1 MVEPSAATRASTAYL
16 RIREAI
22 IVGRHRPGMRLH
34 IQDLS
39 NSLEIGPS
47 PVREALNRLV
57 SEGLVLQQDQ
67 RGFRVVPLDIADL
80 DDLFNARCWANE
92 AALRASIRRGGQ
104 EWEENLVLALHRLG
118 RTPHLVEVES
128 GLRGNE
134 WEAAHDELHD
144 ALIGACGS
152 TWMQNFCQRTSDA
165 AARYRAVSRVV
176 VFGQRGDE
184 AEHVAIVEAAVARN
198 EDKAVNL
205 LLNHFHRTRDL
216 VAESWNK

>member
-1 MVEPSAATRASTAYL
+1 MIELSANTRASTAYL

-22 IVGRHRPGMRLH
+22 IVGRRRPGARLH

-39 NSLEIGPS
+39 NDLGIGPS

-57 SEGLVLQQDQ
+57 SEGLVSQQDQ
-67 RGFRVVPLDIADL
+67 RGFRVAPLDITDL
-80 DDLFNARCWANE
+80 DDLFDARCWANE

-104 EWEENLVLALHRLG
+104 DWEENLVLTLHRLR
-118 RTPHLVEVES
+118 RTPRLVEVES

-134 WEAAHDELHD
+134 WEKAHDEFHH

-152 TWMQNFCQRTSDA
+152 MWMQSFCQRTSDA
-165 AARYRAVSRVV
+165 AARYRAVSRVAIS
-176 VFGQRGDE
+176 GQRGDE
-184 AEHVAIVEAAVARN
+184 AEHVAIVEAAIARD
-198 EDKAVNL
+198 EAQAVNL
-205 LLNHFHRTRDL
+205 LLDHFRRTRDL